1 MELAGW
7 GSKKDLGGAEGEES
21 KIRIYFVKNCS
32 IIKERNET
40 IVQSERR
47 LMMPANTGG

>member
-32 IIKERNET
+32 IIKEKK
-40 IVQSERR
+40 
-47 LMMPANTGG
+47 